1 MGYSILPS
9 VTKADKFDNLSEI
22 IRESLL
28 KQVDPADVDRYVT
41 LLEKNSID
49 FDWAGMSME
58 FLDRFFYGG
67 HFIDIDISTENRP
80 SLFGFSYIMLHQ
92 RNNSSY
98 TTLGILNI
106 SCSSWYQVYMTMING
121 LAGNFSRIGS
131 NIKTFDSLIVL
142 LYFIFA

>member
-1 MGYSILPS
+1 MNHSKSYFNFVVGQEASLHGKPVVLFGDMGYSILPS

-58 FLDRFFYGG
+58 ILDRFFYGG
-67 HFIDIDISTENRP
+67 HFIDIDISTEMVKSFLNQ
-80 SLFGFSYIMLHQ
+80 HQ
-92 RNNSSY
+92 NELEKLVS
-98 TTLGILNI
+98 
-106 SCSSWYQVYMTMING
+106 G
-121 LAGNFSRIGS
+121 LVSKIEQFKNER
-131 NIKTFDSLIVL
+131 
-142 LYFIFA
+142 